1 MGLLDIVQGLVGG
14 DQATGSGNL
23 LSTVMQVLNNQ
34 PGGLDGIL
42 QSLQGG
48 GLGETVNSW
57 IGTGQNAPVSGDQL
71 QSVLGSGVVQDLA
84 ARLGISPGDAS
95 SHLSQLL
102 PGIVD
107 HLTPNGEVPQGG
119 LAGMGMDLVK
129 GLIARNAGA

>member
-1 MGLLDIVQGLVGG
+1 MGLLDIVQGLVAGNQSA
-14 DQATGSGNL
+14 DSGNIIG
-23 LSTVMQVLNNQ
+23 TVMQVLNSQ

-48 GLGETVNSW
+48 GLGDAVNSW

-71 QSVLGSGVVQDLA
+71 QSILGSGVAQDLA
-84 ARLGISPGDAS
+84 SKLGISPGDAS

-119 LAGMGMDLVK
+119 LAGIGMDLVK
-129 GLIARNAGA
+129 GLLARSAGT